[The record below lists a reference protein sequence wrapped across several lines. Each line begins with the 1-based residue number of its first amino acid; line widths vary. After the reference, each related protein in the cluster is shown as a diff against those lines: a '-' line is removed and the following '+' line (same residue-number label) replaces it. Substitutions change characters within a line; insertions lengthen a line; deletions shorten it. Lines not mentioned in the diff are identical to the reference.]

1 MIFSRH
7 TGKVSEKI
15 KYTFMIK
22 ILIKL
27 VLEGSLLN
35 LIKNTYEKTTANT
48 IINGEN
54 CNFSLSDE
62 EHSKDTLLHH
72 SLSTSYSKS

>member
-1 MIFSRH
+1 MILSRH
-7 TGKVSEKI
+7 IGKVSDKI

-35 LIKNTYEKTTANT
+35 LIKNIYEKTTANT
-48 IINGEN
+48 IINGEE
-54 CNFSLSDE
+54 L
-62 EHSKDTLLHH
+62 
-72 SLSTSYSKS
+72 